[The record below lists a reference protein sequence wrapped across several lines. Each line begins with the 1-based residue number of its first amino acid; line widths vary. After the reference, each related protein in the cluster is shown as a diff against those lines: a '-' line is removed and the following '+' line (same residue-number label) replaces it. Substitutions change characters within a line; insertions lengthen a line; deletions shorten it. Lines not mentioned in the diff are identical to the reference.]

1 MFVYI
6 IASKINKFRNF
17 KYSTVF
23 STCGYSGRKAEIV
36 YNFSQKRDKKRVNC
50 QYFGQNR
57 YKTRKNFTFSC
68 KSAYLWRKI

>member
-23 STCGYSGRKAEIV
+23 STCGYSDGLREILYKKV
-36 YNFSQKRDKKRVNC
+36 TKRDKKRVNC

-57 YKTRKNFTFSC
+57 YKTGRNFTFSC